1 MSGYDLLVSYGAPGD
16 QIRINA
22 QDLGPWF
29 GNQIETLVYGDGTS
43 ISLTGG
49 LSIIGSA
56 GDDTLNGT
64 AYNDTL
70 QGGAGN
76 DTLNGGGGNDIYV
89 FNQGDG
95 SDVINEAGGSDTL
108 QLGPGLTAANV
119 TFYISGN
126 DLLIRDGIAGDQ
138 VKLSY
143 QYNGSGYQVETLVYG
158 DSTSFSLTGGPPIV
172 GSSGNDTL
180 NGTSYADTLQGLAAN
195 DVLNRNGGHEHIHGG
210 PRKGSTQGG

>member
-1 MSGYDLLVSYGAPGD
+1 ICVSTEKPTTGLAWVRLALFTFSTAGTATTRSSTSGATTRFIGSGVTAANLTFNMSGYDLLVSYGAPGD

-95 SDVINEAGGSDTL
+95 SDVINEA
-108 QLGPGLTAANV
+108 
-119 TFYISGN
+119 
-126 DLLIRDGIAGDQ
+126 
-138 VKLSY
+138 
-143 QYNGSGYQVETLVYG
+143 
-158 DSTSFSLTGGPPIV
+158 
-172 GSSGNDTL
+172 
-180 NGTSYADTLQGLAAN
+180 
-195 DVLNRNGGHEHIHGG
+195 
-210 PRKGSTQGG
+210 